1 VDFDEYMK
9 EKMWRQKFNDL
20 RNALLLFLGFMYSGH
35 NVLLTG
41 FKFSLLIYTM
51 KIFTPVLRRMKQ
63 STDFSITHRL
73 GSCML

>member
-9 EKMWRQKFNDL
+9 EKWRQKFNDL

-35 NVLLTG
+35 NLLLPG
-41 FKFSLLIYTM
+41 FKFSLLIYTT
-51 KIFTPVLRRMKQ
+51 KIFTPVLRMKQ
-63 STDFSITHRL
+63 STDFSITHRI